1 MNLFACCCFYCFYHD
16 GLFVPVL
23 FTWHGSEEEQAKA
36 SCSSGLSLLHLQMS
50 EAPGQ
55 KILNRSPNIFA
66 KKSLCVHDHRTI
78 ISTFCNFLLIPHSP
92 VKAVAQASMVFPLHT
107 LKICVDQRKKI
118 SLDQPKNIYIFWSTS
133 KEVQSSS
140 SLSTPHPKA
149 GGDADGQDHEVLE
162 HQNLKYNIEEKLEIK
177 LKRDS
182 ELYRQN
188 LISTEKSGLL
198 ELAGQSG
205 QSKDLSQLR
214 ETVGQQKE
222 NT

>member
-1 MNLFACCCFYCFYHD
+1 M
-16 GLFVPVL
+16 L

-107 LKICVDQRKKI
+107 LKVFVDLRKKI
-118 SLDQPKNIYIFWSTS
+118 SLDQPKNIYICWSTS
-133 KEVQSSS
+133 KEVRSSS

-162 HQNLKYNIEEKLEIK
+162 HQNLKYNIEEKNETKIEKRLWAISSESDQYREVWLAWVGRAVGAEQGSLPAEGDSWSTKSKQIVDEIQ
-177 LKRDS
+177 
-182 ELYRQN
+182 Y
-188 LISTEKSGLL
+188 
-198 ELAGQSG
+198 
-205 QSKDLSQLR
+205 
-214 ETVGQQKE
+214 
-222 NT
+222 